1 MMFTHT
7 HTQKTSSSFHPPPP
21 LLNTWCFGFSVFCRL
36 FSKLLDLHLHDQR
49 IARHHRLTKLHLFLE
64 EKTTKKKNI
73 VGYTSRTSWACV
85 CLVGCDWCKCK
96 KNTHHLYSFLVLIFH
111 YLVET
116 NAEVIFCCAVS
127 LCLDADYLRRF
138 RMFTSWRRPAKGGQG
153 TPSMPAKST
162 WSPGC
167 IQTTPAN
174 CAKAF
179 VVWSKPITILKPNI

>member
-1 MMFTHT
+1 MVFRFLRFLPPFLE
-7 HTQKTSSSFHPPPP
+7 TSWPPPP
-21 LLNTWCFGFSVFCRL
+21 WPTYRQAPQAYETSPFSWG
-36 FSKLLDLHLHDQR
+36 KNN
-49 IARHHRLTKLHLFLE
+49 
-64 EKTTKKKNI
+64 KKKNI